1 MINGE
6 EGASRTDYNPS
17 EDDNVTV
24 TGVEGTKGGLG
35 YFGFS
40 YFEENAD
47 KLKAV
52 EIDGGDGCVAPAST
66 TASGRHLHPAVPPAV
81 HLRRQVGHGASPRS
95 RPSSSYYVNND
106 CRRSPRRRCSCPL
119 NDEQIATA
127 KQELAAL
134 SS

>member
-35 YFGFS
+35 YFGVS

-52 EIDGGDGCVAPAST
+52 EVDGGAGCVAPSAAAVQDGTYVPLARPLFVYVAKASM
-66 TASGRHLHPAVPPAV
+66 AKPQVAAFVDYYINNLPAVAEKALFV
-81 HLRRQVGHGASPRS
+81 
-95 RPSSSYYVNND
+95 
-106 CRRSPRRRCSCPL
+106 PL

-127 KQELAAL
+127 QEELATL
-134 SS
+134 TS